1 MAGVQRNKKQGA
13 PKPQYGKKAA
23 PAEYRKKKKI
33 EKPADAM
40 PEITPD
46 RPDIRN
52 IQWFPGHMTRTRRK
66 IQESLKLVDAAVE
79 IVDARIPMSSRIPEM
94 DSLTAG

>member
-1 MAGVQRNKKQGA
+1 MATPQRNNKNKASGYKSQQNKKSTTDF
-13 PKPQYGKKAA
+13 
-23 PAEYRKKKKI
+23 RKKKKV
-33 EKPADAM
+33 EQPKDVT

-66 IQESLKLVDAAVE
+66 IQECLK
-79 IVDARIPMSSRIPEM
+79 M
-94 DSLTAG
+94 